1 MKEDLEKKSIESLGE
16 FGLINH
22 LTAAFNASNS
32 STVFGVGDDCAV
44 IARDEA
50 TYTLVSS
57 DLFLE
62 NIHFDLMYVPLKH
75 LGYKVISA
83 SISDVYAMNGM
94 AEQVVVNIGLSSRFP
109 LEAIEE
115 LYVENAINALKNGQ
129 KIKENSTKA
138 IGCSIKWK
146 K

>member
-32 STVFGVGDDCAV
+32 STIFGVGDDCAV
-44 IARDEA
+44 IERDES

-75 LGYKVISA
+75 LGYKAISA

-109 LEAIEE
+109 IEAI
-115 LYVENAINALKNGQ
+115 
-129 KIKENSTKA
+129 
-138 IGCSIKWK
+138 
-146 K
+146 